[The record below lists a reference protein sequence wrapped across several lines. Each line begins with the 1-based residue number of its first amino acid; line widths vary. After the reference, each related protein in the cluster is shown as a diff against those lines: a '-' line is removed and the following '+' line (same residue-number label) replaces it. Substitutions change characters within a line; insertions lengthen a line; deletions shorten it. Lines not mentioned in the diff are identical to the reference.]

1 MLKLIYAAGL
11 VLLSSA
17 AFLFSKE
24 KETFNCDNTLSGTIR
39 ELKDEQGFFLYI
51 EAADKKTYFPLIDNE
66 DVVLASGA
74 KVKIC
79 YSKTTSTSHGH
90 PVIRINHVSYLP

>member
-1 MLKLIYAAGL
+1 MLKLIYAAAL

-24 KETFNCDNTLSGTIR
+24 KEQYNCDKSVNGIVR
-39 ELKDEQGFFLYI
+39 ELRDEQGFFLFI
-51 EAADKKTYFPLIDNE
+51 EADDKKTYFPLIDNE

-74 KVKIC
+74 KVKVC
-79 YSKTTSTSHGH
+79 YSETPNSSHGK